1 MGGSGGSNTEIWAF
15 LNAFEFSFPSEE
27 QLQHIEA
34 IIIPGSALSVSDSKT
49 LTWMA
54 VMKDFIKNVFNNH
67 PRIKLL
73 GISFGSH
80 IIAESLGG
88 KVEKM
93 MYIN

>member
-27 QLQHIEA
+27 QLEHIEA
-34 IIIPGSALSVSDSKT
+34 IIIPGSVLSVSDCKT
-49 LTWMA
+49 LTWMS
-54 VMKDFIKNVFNNH
+54 VMKDFIKNVYTNH

-73 GISFGSH
+73 GISFGSQ

-93 MYIN
+93 LYIN